1 MFFESLNIVLVNM
14 VTILMM
20 SAKMATV
27 GLLKVKLFWNNSYD
41 VTISV
46 SEVISKIFSRDSRF
60 IVDVVMWPRFGNSSI
75 SMREVIIAS
84 ILLRFDQKNH
94 FFDRWP
100 WFKFNNSGLALG
112 LNLKFYA
119 SVAKVLKLKVR
130 KFLGLIPTFLEVTG
144 ETLVG
149 GPFWIALKQPVEFA
163 LSNLLQWCCG
173 ESRNIL
179 RIQ

>member
-94 FFDRWP
+94 FFWQV
-100 WFKFNNSGLALG
+100 AL
-112 LNLKFYA
+112 
-119 SVAKVLKLKVR
+119 VQV
-130 KFLGLIPTFLEVTG
+130 
-144 ETLVG
+144 
-149 GPFWIALKQPVEFA
+149 Q
-163 LSNLLQWCCG
+163 
-173 ESRNIL
+173 
-179 RIQ
+179 